1 MSLLDKTDK
10 ELLEIAIPLWKNLIN
25 SSNNKDYSSFV
36 KDFSA
41 QMLYGANE
49 IELGKQWTKS
59 ELLVNLSEKYDFL
72 GCLRR
77 NNFVTVLFKQKSEK
91 LNGDFLGRLVL
102 GQEDNMIKIFGADA
116 VRWFILSDSP
126 PERDVQWSTAG
137 VSASHK
143 FIQRIWSLNQK
154 VLNRKQG
161 EVSSADEKKLQLKF
175 NEYIFKITDLIS
187 TYLSYGHAGANE
199 VSRLKQG
206 LFPKIV
212 KMLEI
217 GLPWK

>member
-10 ELLEIAIPLWKNLIN
+10 ELLEIAIPLWKNLII

-77 NNFVTVLFKQKSEK
+77 NNLVTVLFKQTSNK
-91 LNGDFLGRLVL
+91 LPGEYLGRLVL
-102 GQEDNMIKIFGADA
+102 GIEEDQVKIFGA
-116 VRWFILSDSP
+116 
-126 PERDVQWSTAG
+126 T
-137 VSASHK
+137 
-143 FIQRIWSLNQK
+143 
-154 VLNRKQG
+154 
-161 EVSSADEKKLQLKF
+161 
-175 NEYIFKITDLIS
+175 IF
-187 TYLSYGHAGANE
+187 
-199 VSRLKQG
+199 
-206 LFPKIV
+206 
-212 KMLEI
+212 
-217 GLPWK
+217 